1 MYFNA
6 SNAIDT
12 HPNSWIKFND
22 DGSMKDLYI
31 FNDDGNYFSK
41 KTRDGYTFGTVSGNT
56 AIWEK
61 TTASKNEKIIFRPKD
76 TVKSCTIT
84 QIKITYEDG
93 TSYTVIDFGGGDSGG
108 GDTPSTPTQITLTA
122 NSTTLKAKETL
133 QLTSNVTGVTYSSSN
148 PQVATVDATT
158 GRVTGVAAGSV
169 RITATKDGCTA
180 GTIDLTVEADAKEKV
195 FTIPGVSAG
204 KTITVTVKGTAGTTI
219 NGCFGY
225 NDRGSD
231 HPTTPTWYQ
240 WEFGNQT
247 INSDGTLTLTHTVR
261 NTYTDGDVFFKVWH
275 NNSAVSDITYTISDS
290 SSSGGESGGGSSG
303 GESGETKTV
312 TLKKDTSTEIW
323 FKKDHSD
330 VAISSITIDAKGL
343 TGSSNLGVNFGIGN
357 DQYAASFYIGNY
369 GSLSINQVGQHCKVS
384 LSGTVFT
391 IDNFECNLDRIIFRS
406 DAYSLS
412 GDVAI
417 TINYATTPQS
427 LSAPRRAVAAAAVI
441 ESEQLLSAANET
453 AGVQT
458 QALENTIDASEVSDS
473 DWASGLL
480 LEIDASDNWQGSV
493 TNLPVIDSNGNT
505 YYYWAV
511 EEPVTG
517 YTPSYLFQD
526 ADGSQSNAIKADAQV
541 DGTDIIILNT
551 KQDTSYTLP
560 STGGTG
566 VTRYYLI
573 GLLLMGGSGLVV
585 CYQFRR
591 KRHGNCA
598 K

>member
-1 MYFNA
+1 M
-6 SNAIDT
+6 
-12 HPNSWIKFND
+12 
-22 DGSMKDLYI
+22 
-31 FNDDGNYFSK
+31 
-41 KTRDGYTFGTVSGNT
+41 
-56 AIWEK
+56 
-61 TTASKNEKIIFRPKD
+61 
-76 TVKSCTIT
+76 
-84 QIKITYEDG
+84 
-93 TSYTVIDFGGGDSGG
+93 
-108 GDTPSTPTQITLTA
+108 
-122 NSTTLKAKETL
+122 
-133 QLTSNVTGVTYSSSN
+133 
-148 PQVATVDATT
+148 
-158 GRVTGVAAGSV
+158 
-169 RITATKDGCTA
+169 
-180 GTIDLTVEADAKEKV
+180 
-195 FTIPGVSAG
+195 
-204 KTITVTVKGTAGTTI
+204 
-219 NGCFGY
+219 
-225 NDRGSD
+225 
-231 HPTTPTWYQ
+231 
-240 WEFGNQT
+240 
-247 INSDGTLTLTHTVR
+247 TLTHTVR

-526 ADGSQSNAIKADAQV
+526 ADGSQSNAIKADVQV
-541 DGTDIIILNT
+541 DGTDIIVLNT

>member
-1 MYFNA
+1 MLTSNEVYTFNIPEKYQDNIKKLEVSFADYSATNNVGINVYFNA

-12 HPNSWIKFND
+12 QPNSWIEF
-22 DGSMKDLYI
+22 DGSNGNMKNLYI
-31 FNDDGNYFSK
+31 FNDHNNYFSK
-41 KTRDGYTFGTVSGNT
+41 VNYQFGIVNGNT

-61 TTASKNEKIIFRPKD
+61 NSASKNEKIIFQAKD
-76 TVKSCTIT
+76 TVNCTIT
-84 QIKITYEDG
+84 KISIINEAG
-93 TSYTVIDFGGGDSGG
+93 
-108 GDTPSTPTQITLTA
+108 
-122 NSTTLKAKETL
+122 ETH
-133 QLTSNVTGVTYSSSN
+133 
-148 PQVATVDATT
+148 
-158 GRVTGVAAGSV
+158 
-169 RITATKDGCTA
+169 
-180 GTIDLTVEADAKEKV
+180 
-195 FTIPGVSAG
+195 
-204 KTITVTVKGTAGTTI
+204 TIT
-219 NGCFGY
+219 
-225 NDRGSD
+225 
-231 HPTTPTWYQ
+231 
-240 WEFGNQT
+240 
-247 INSDGTLTLTHTVR
+247 
-261 NTYTDGDVFFKVWH
+261 
-275 NNSAVSDITYTISDS
+275 
-290 SSSGGESGGGSSG
+290 
-303 GESGETKTV
+303 
-312 TLKKDTSTEIW
+312 
-323 FKKDHSD
+323 
-330 VAISSITIDAKGL
+330 
-343 TGSSNLGVNFGIGN
+343 
-357 DQYAASFYIGNY
+357 
-369 GSLSINQVGQHCKVS
+369 
-384 LSGTVFT
+384 
-391 IDNFECNLDRIIFRS
+391 NFEET
-406 DAYSLS
+406 Y
-412 GDVAI
+412 
-417 TINYATTPQS
+417 TPQS

-480 LEIDASDNWQGSV
+480 LEIDATDHWQGSV
-493 TNLPVIDSNGNT
+493 TNLSVTDSNGNT

-541 DGTDIIILNT
+541 DGTDIIVLNT